1 MSLPTIEDARQVA
14 SSFRASLPSEV
25 AARSLTLKSNTPFK
39 ALVLREALIHRV
51 SSIADGAISEFD
63 AGRWVA
69 ATILVR
75 AVVETT
81 ALLFSL
87 NRRVSRAIREKNDD
101 DLTEFLRRTMVGSR
115 TEPDLP
121 EAINVLNFIDAV
133 EKEFPGFRRQYEEL
147 SEYAHP
153 NWCGVLGAFS
163 KLDRENFTVAF
174 KAFQPIPAQTNIAGL
189 MSALVV
195 AEYVYNNCAVQIEA
209 LNHALETGEITYAS

>member
-1 MSLPTIEDARQVA
+1 MTLPTIEDAKRLA
-14 SSFRASLPSEV
+14 DTFRASLPKEV
-25 AARSLTLKSNTPFK
+25 AAGSLTLKSKTPFK
-39 ALVLREALIHRV
+39 ALVLREALIYRV
-51 SSIADGAISEFD
+51 SSIADGAISEFV

-81 ALLFSL
+81 ALLFAL
-87 NRRVSRAIREKNDD
+87 DRRVSRAIREKNDD
-101 DLTEFLRRTMVGSR
+101 DLTEFLRRTMVSSR

-121 EAINVLNFIDAV
+121 EAINVLNFIDSV
-133 EKEFPGFRRQYEEL
+133 EKEFPGFRRRYEEL

-163 KLDRENFTVAF
+163 ELDRESHTVAF
-174 KAFQPIPAQTNIAGL
+174 EAFDRVPAKSNVAGL

-195 AEYVYNNCAVQIEA
+195 AQHVYNSSATQIET
-209 LNHALETGEITYAS
+209 LNQAFESGAITYAT